1 MLGFY
6 FGPTF
11 QTMPD
16 VSGKVT
22 EIMPRDDSAN
32 KQADYSNGSRWIT
45 ARWSKVLK
53 KILKGERL

>member
-16 VSGKVT
+16 ISGEVT
-22 EIMPRDDSAN
+22 EIMPRDDSAI
-32 KQADYSNGSRWIT
+32 KQADYSNGSRWI
-45 ARWSKVLK
+45 AAQWSRVFK
-53 KILKGERL
+53 KILKGEWL